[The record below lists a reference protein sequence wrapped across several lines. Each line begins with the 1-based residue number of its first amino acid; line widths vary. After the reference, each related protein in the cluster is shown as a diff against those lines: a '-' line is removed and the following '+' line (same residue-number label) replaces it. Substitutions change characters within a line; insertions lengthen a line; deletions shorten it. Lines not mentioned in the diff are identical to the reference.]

1 MQFIGHQVHMFHA
14 FHQCVSNIIR
24 CQKIPMQF
32 LKVVVPTA
40 ILLLN
45 FEAKEMSIYI
55 PREKIR

>member
-14 FHQCVSNIIR
+14 FRQCVSNIIR

-32 LKVVVPTA
+32 LKVVVATA
-40 ILLLN
+40 TLLWN

-55 PREKIR
+55 PRQKIR